1 MTLEEKIAH
10 LQATSMEQARLEGNV
25 IIDTHQAALEKVFE
39 DHKAEAT
46 RQSETRIKAEAANAK
61 LSLNQALAKS
71 QLEIKR
77 RQSKIQQEL
86 KDKIFEEADALI
98 DEFMK
103 TEAYD
108 DFLIKCIRKAVN
120 FAGTMMFS
128 RIARMS
134 FHAAENP
141 RSFSEADGSHI
152 IPQGRSCP
160 LYVIQNAAA
169 PARQRIRSVGI
180 SPHSVSAGGIS
191 VLSATASARFSIIAG
206 SSVRSS
212 CAHLA
217 AADSSGVN
225 LSQVSHSPILQ
236 GEILE
241 FSSARTGGSIY
252 VAACSGRLR
261 SFAKRSTASRSPI
274 LYGVTE

>member
-10 LQATSMEQARLEGNV
+10 LQTTSMEQARLEGNV

-77 RQSKIQQEL
+77 RQSKVQQEL

-108 DFLIKCIRKAVN
+108 DFLIKCIRKAVLLPE
-120 FAGTMMFS
+120 MMS
-128 RIARMS
+128 LQSILTQLMKK
-134 FHAAENP
+134 
-141 RSFSEADGSHI
+141 D
-152 IPQGRSCP
+152 
-160 LYVIQNAAA
+160 
-169 PARQRIRSVGI
+169 
-180 SPHSVSAGGIS
+180 
-191 VLSATASARFSIIAG
+191 VLIWKM
-206 SSVRSS
+206 
-212 CAHLA
+212 
-217 AADSSGVN
+217 
-225 LSQVSHSPILQ
+225 LQ
-236 GEILE
+236 AFI
-241 FSSARTGGSIY
+241 
-252 VAACSGRLR
+252 
-261 SFAKRSTASRSPI
+261 
-274 LYGVTE
+274 

>member
-10 LQATSMEQARLEGNV
+10 LQTTSMEQARLEGNV

-77 RQSKIQQEL
+77 RQSKVQQEL

-108 DFLIKCIRKAVN
+108 DFLIKCILPE
-120 FAGTMMFS
+120 MMS
-128 RIARMS
+128 L
-134 FHAAENP
+134 
-141 RSFSEADGSHI
+141 RSILTQLMKKD
-152 IPQGRSCP
+152 
-160 LYVIQNAAA
+160 
-169 PARQRIRSVGI
+169 
-180 SPHSVSAGGIS
+180 
-191 VLSATASARFSIIAG
+191 VLIWK
-206 SSVRSS
+206 V
-212 CAHLA
+212 
-217 AADSSGVN
+217 
-225 LSQVSHSPILQ
+225 LQ
-236 GEILE
+236 E
-241 FSSARTGGSIY
+241 FS
-252 VAACSGRLR
+252 
-261 SFAKRSTASRSPI
+261 
-274 LYGVTE
+274 